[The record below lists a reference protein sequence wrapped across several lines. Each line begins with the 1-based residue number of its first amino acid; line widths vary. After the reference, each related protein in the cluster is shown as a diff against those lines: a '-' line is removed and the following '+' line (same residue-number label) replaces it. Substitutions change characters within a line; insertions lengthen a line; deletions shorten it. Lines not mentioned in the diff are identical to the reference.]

1 MAPSFDHLISG
12 FDRALRAVASVTGA
26 AAPSP
31 AGAVPE
37 AALEAPER
45 KHSAALM
52 RVNHVGEI
60 CAQAL
65 YHGQAAVTGDNK
77 LREHLERAADEEGA
91 HLAWTAERLRE
102 LGGRP
107 SFLNPLW
114 YAGSY
119 TLGALAA
126 RFGDP
131 VSLGFVSETELQVE
145 RHLEEH
151 IGKLPAQ
158 DARSRAVLDAMRE
171 DEIRH
176 GREAREAGGVDLP
189 LPARVAM
196 RAMAKV
202 MTTTAYYV

>member
-1 MAPSFDHLISG
+1 MASTLDSLISG
-12 FDRALRAVASVTGA
+12 FDRALRAAASVTA
-26 AAPSP
+26 AAPASP
-31 AGAVPE
+31 AAAIPE
-37 AALEAPER
+37 APLEAPER
-45 KHSAALM
+45 KHAAALM

-65 YHGQAAVTGDNK
+65 YHGQAAVTGDEK
-77 LREHLERAADEEGA
+77 LREHLERAGAEEGA

-107 SFLNPLW
+107 SLLNPVW
-114 YAGSY
+114 YAGSFA
-119 TLGALAA
+119 LGALAG
-126 RFGDP
+126 RLGDP

-151 IGKLPAQ
+151 IGKLPAA
-158 DARSRAVLDAMRE
+158 DARSRAVLDVMRE

-176 GREAREAGGVDLP
+176 GREARAAGGIDLP

>member
-1 MAPSFDHLISG
+1 MALSLDTLISG
-12 FDRALRAVASVTGA
+12 FDRALRAVASVTS
-26 AAPSP
+26 AAPASP
-31 AGAVPE
+31 GATIPD
-37 AALEAPER
+37 APLEAPER
-45 KHSAALM
+45 KHAAALM

-65 YHGQAAVTGDNK
+65 YHGQAVVTGDAQ
-77 LREHLERAADEEGA
+77 LREHLERAGAEEGA

-107 SFLNPLW
+107 SLLNPVW
-114 YAGSY
+114 YAGSFA
-119 TLGALAA
+119 LGALAA
-126 RFGDP
+126 RLGDP

-151 IGKLPAQ
+151 IGKLPAA
-158 DARSRAVLDAMRE
+158 DARSRAVLDVMRE

-176 GREAREAGGVDLP
+176 GREARAAGGVDLP

-196 RAMAKV
+196 RVMGKV

>member
-1 MAPSFDHLISG
+1 MVPTFDALISG
-12 FDRALRAVASVTGA
+12 FDRALRAVASVTT
-26 AAPSP
+26 AAPASP
-31 AGAVPE
+31 AATVPDVPM
-37 AALEAPER
+37 EAPER
-45 KHSAALM
+45 KHAAALM

-65 YHGQAAVTGDNK
+65 YHGQAVVTGNAQV
-77 LREHLERAADEEGA
+77 RAQLERAGAEEGA

-107 SFLNPLW
+107 SLLNPVW
-114 YAGSY
+114 YAGSFA
-119 TLGALAA
+119 LGALAA
-126 RFGDP
+126 RLGDP

-151 IGKLPAQ
+151 IGKLPAA
-158 DARSRAVLDAMRE
+158 DARSRAVLDVMRE

-176 GREAREAGGVDLP
+176 GREARAAGGIDLP
-189 LPARVAM
+189 LPARAAM

>member
-1 MAPSFDHLISG
+1 MRPSFDQFILG
-12 FDRALRAVASVTGA
+12 FDRALRAVASVTTS

-31 AGAVPE
+31 ATALPD
-37 AALEAPER
+37 AALEPAQR
-45 KHSAALM
+45 KHAAALM

-65 YHGQAAVTGDNK
+65 YHGQAAVTGDDGI
-77 LREHLERAADEEGA
+77 RAHLERAAHEEGD

-107 SFLNPLW
+107 SLLNPLW
-114 YAGSY
+114 YAGSFA
-119 TLGALAA
+119 LGAAAA

-151 IGKLPAQ
+151 LGKLPAA
-158 DARSRAVLDAMRE
+158 DAKSRAVLDAMRE

-176 GREAREAGGVDLP
+176 GREARAAGGVDLP
-189 LPARVAM
+189 WPARLAM
-196 RAMAKV
+196 RLMGKV
-202 MTTTAYYV
+202 MTTTAYRI

>member
-1 MAPSFDHLISG
+1 MATPLDTLISG
-12 FDRALRAVASVTGA
+12 FDRALRAVASVTSAAPASPGA
-26 AAPSP
+26 AVPDAP
-31 AGAVPE
+31 
-37 AALEAPER
+37 LEPPER
-45 KHSAALM
+45 KHAAALM

-65 YHGQAAVTGDNK
+65 YHGQAAVTGDAQ
-77 LREHLERAADEEGA
+77 LREHLERAGAEEGA

-107 SFLNPLW
+107 SLLNPVW
-114 YAGSY
+114 YAGSFA
-119 TLGALAA
+119 LGALAA
-126 RFGDP
+126 RLGDP

-151 IGKLPAQ
+151 IGKLPAA
-158 DARSRAVLDAMRE
+158 DARSRAVLDVMRE

-176 GREAREAGGVDLP
+176 GREARAAGGIDLP
-189 LPARVAM
+189 LPARAAM

>member
-1 MAPSFDHLISG
+1 MATPLDTLISG
-12 FDRALRAVASVTGA
+12 FDRALRAVASVTSAAPASPGA
-26 AAPSP
+26 AVPDAP
-31 AGAVPE
+31 
-37 AALEAPER
+37 LEPLER
-45 KHSAALM
+45 KHAAALM

-65 YHGQAAVTGDNK
+65 YHGQAAVTGDAQ
-77 LREHLERAADEEGA
+77 LREHLERAGAEEGA

-107 SFLNPLW
+107 SLLNPVW
-114 YAGSY
+114 YAGSFA
-119 TLGALAA
+119 LGALAA
-126 RFGDP
+126 RLGDP

-151 IGKLPAQ
+151 IGKLPAA
-158 DARSRAVLDAMRE
+158 DARSRAVLDVMRE

-176 GREAREAGGVDLP
+176 GREARAAGGIDLP
-189 LPARVAM
+189 LPARAAM

>member
-1 MAPSFDHLISG
+1 MASTLDTLILG
-12 FDRALRAVASVTGA
+12 LDRALRAVASVTA
-26 AAPSP
+26 SAPPSP
-31 AGAVPE
+31 A
-37 AALEAPER
+37 AAIPDSPLEAPER
-45 KHSAALM
+45 KHAAALM

-65 YHGQAAVTGDNK
+65 YHGQAAVTGDAQ
-77 LREHLERAADEEGA
+77 LREHLEKAGEEEGA

-107 SFLNPLW
+107 SFLNPVW
-114 YAGSY
+114 YAGSFA
-119 TLGALAA
+119 LGALAG
-126 RFGDP
+126 RLGDR

-151 IGKLPAQ
+151 IGKLPEA
-158 DARSRAVLDAMRE
+158 DARSRAVLDVMRE

-176 GREAREAGGVDLP
+176 GREARQAGGIDLP
-189 LPARVAM
+189 LPARAAM